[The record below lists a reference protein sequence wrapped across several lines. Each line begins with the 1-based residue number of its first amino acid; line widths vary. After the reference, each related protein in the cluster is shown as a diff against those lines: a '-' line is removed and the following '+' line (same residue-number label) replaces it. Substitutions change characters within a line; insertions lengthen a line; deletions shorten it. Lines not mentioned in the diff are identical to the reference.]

1 MRRRSRWSSSPP
13 VPPPVRA
20 IVVDGSNVIASGSAR
35 ARERLQLALAWCTA
49 WRADLGVELFVD
61 HATADRC
68 GGELQDW
75 LRAQARP
82 AGAAAGAVPRVV
94 LCPPAVAADGPLLRR
109 AAELQA
115 LVLSNDRFFDHAA
128 LRAGVLTLQF
138 ALARGEFAP
147 ADHATWFRARGPAVR
162 VPLAVLRDGLRR
174 G

>member
-1 MRRRSRWSSSPP
+1 MRRRRPLPPP

-35 ARERLQLALAWCTA
+35 AQQRLQLALAWCRA
-49 WRADLGVELFVD
+49 WRTDLAVELFVD
-61 HATADRC
+61 HATVGRC
-68 GGELQDW
+68 SGEVQDW
-75 LRAQARP
+75 LRAQDGP
-82 AGAAAGAVPRVV
+82 AGAAASSAPRVV
-94 LCPPAVAADGPLLRR
+94 LCPPAVAADAPLLRR

-138 ALARGEFAP
+138 ALARGAFAP

-162 VPLAVLRDGLRR
+162 VPLAVLRNGPDAA
-174 G
+174 